1 MIYPKSMLFYMKIYN
16 NIKGK
21 PPEQVAELLDQL
33 APEARVKIESMLR
46 KFNKKGSAATVV

>member
-1 MIYPKSMLFYMKIYN
+1 MIYNKSMLFYMKIYN

-46 KFNKKGSAATVV
+46 KFNKKSG